1 MVSESP
7 KQRSCK
13 AMKKLTFFWLA
24 FFSGLT
30 ATSPAQADEIFA
42 GLGSQDIVTPLAM
55 DTGAEGVDFQI
66 GYRGERLE
74 GLSFIGK
81 PSPYVMASINSAG
94 DTSFAAVGLSWKIG
108 DQLYVR
114 PAIGV
119 AIHDGPELAFAS
131 DGSQTQLGSRVLFEP
146 EVSVGMRLSR
156 TVDLEAS
163 WVHLSHGRIFSRVQ
177 NPGIDTIGLRLVVKL
192 P

>member
-1 MVSESP
+1 M
-7 KQRSCK
+7 
-13 AMKKLTFFWLA
+13 ALL
-24 FFSGLT
+24 SGLT

-42 GLGSQDIVTPLAM
+42 GIGSQDIATPLAM
-55 DTGAEGVDFQI
+55 DTGAEGADFQI
-66 GYRGERLE
+66 GYRGERME

-81 PSPYVMASINSAG
+81 PSPYIFASINSAG
-94 DTSFAAVGLSWKIG
+94 DTSFAAAGLSWKIG

-119 AIHDGPELAFAS
+119 AIHDGPERAFAP

-146 EVSVGMRLSR
+146 EISIGVRVSRM
-156 TVDLEAS
+156 VDLEAS
-163 WVHLSHGRIFSRVQ
+163 WAHLSHGRIFSRVQ
-177 NPGIDTIGLRLVVKL
+177 NPGIDTIGVRLVVKL